1 MIVGIDLGT
10 TNSALAL
17 VRDGQPHI
25 VPHGDERIMPS
36 VVGLDV
42 QGDLLVG
49 TPARNQYVLYPERT
63 VRSVKRRMGEDV
75 RLPLGEREYSPQEV
89 SALILRELKRG
100 AEARL
105 GVPVE
110 RAVITVPAYFSDAAR
125 QATREAGEIAGL
137 TVERIINEPTA
148 AALAYGL
155 GRGDDERQLVAVYDL
170 GGGTFD
176 LSIIEFDAGVVE
188 VRASRGDTHLGG
200 DDFDTRLVD
209 HLAERFMS
217 DHDLGPEGDP
227 RADPRALARLTRA
240 AETAKITLSALPF
253 THVRE
258 EYLLSEGNRPLHLDV
273 ELARSEFEDL
283 IADLIERTLESFDAA
298 LRDAGVAA
306 DDLDRIIFVGGST
319 RIPLVW
325 RMVHEHSGIEPEVVV
340 NPDEAVALGAAVQGA
355 IIDGEPLDAILV
367 DVTPHSLGIAV
378 AAWEFGQLAP
388 DRYSVIIERNT
399 TIPTSRSEVYSALT
413 RDQTAIDLKVYQ
425 GEQPIASHNTLL
437 GEFRFE
443 QLRPETAGQPP
454 RVTVLFDF
462 DVDGILHVSALDRGS
477 GKQAR
482 INVKA
487 ARARLS
493 PEDIARSRA
502 DVEALN
508 WADVGEDEDLDQ
520 DLPDILDLRAERPRT
535 GAQLD
540 EQTRGLL
547 ARARRALD
555 AGVGDTAA
563 LEQAVAAL
571 ESAAQE
577 EDAAA
582 IEART
587 EALLD
592 LVYDLDDA

>member
-176 LSIIEFDAGVVE
+176 LSIIEFDAG
-188 VRASRGDTHLGG
+188 
-200 DDFDTRLVD
+200 FDTLLVD

-253 THVRE
+253 TRVRE

-571 ESAAQE
+571 ESTAQE